1 MPEEDNVPEPEHDE
15 RQEKVPDKLDHQ
27 CGRAR
32 VLADDISY
40 LMTRARSGTL
50 ASIQEHIEVQEEI
63 HELQHILADWES
75 YLSSEI
81 AKMAAE
87 HAISG
92 IATRM
97 KLQKEGFY
105 VRGKW
110 NDSK

>member
-1 MPEEDNVPEPEHDE
+1 MAEEDNGAAPEHEAAED
-15 RQEKVPDKLDHQ
+15 KSSDKLDHQ

-40 LMTRARSGTL
+40 LMTRARGGTL

-97 KLQKEGFY
+97 KL
-105 VRGKW
+105 
-110 NDSK
+110 